1 MAGQTVLSQK
11 RKKRGPAPTG
21 KGELIGVRLQPAALS
36 AVDAWIAG
44 QDDHPSR
51 PEAIR
56 RLVERGLL
64 AKDPRE
70 KPARKGGPRMPRAA
84 ADTIAKLITAAGLAQ
99 TSKKSAEMAGAA
111 IDRIDDVTA
120 SAEDRAR
127 RKRRLIKGPT
137 EFRELR
143 GKKPKA

>member
-1 MAGQTVLSQK
+1 
-11 RKKRGPAPTG
+11 
-21 KGELIGVRLQPAALS
+21 
-36 AVDAWIAG
+36 
-44 QDDHPSR
+44 
-51 PEAIR
+51 
-56 RLVERGLL
+56 
-64 AKDPRE
+64 
-70 KPARKGGPRMPRAA
+70 
-84 ADTIAKLITAAGLAQ
+84 
-99 TSKKSAEMAGAA
+99 MAGAA

>member
-1 MAGQTVLSQK
+1 
-11 RKKRGPAPTG
+11 
-21 KGELIGVRLQPAALS
+21 
-36 AVDAWIAG
+36 
-44 QDDHPSR
+44 
-51 PEAIR
+51 
-56 RLVERGLL
+56 
-64 AKDPRE
+64 
-70 KPARKGGPRMPRAA
+70 MPRAA
-84 ADTIAKLITAAGLAQ
+84 ADTIAKLITAAGLDQ

-111 IDRIDDVTA
+111 IDRIDDVAA